1 MDRFKDQLKRQFNF
15 LINSCKIFDNGDW
28 EEAIRIATC
37 IRVLIHDTSKSTSL
51 LKHLNARNIKLF
63 NTSPEIPNGENG
75 YEPFHAFT
83 MGIIDFGNQIFGYL
97 PNLEDFK
104 PSSSVVLPIEEWWNQ
119 IVWILSPECKLTR
132 KRIIL
137 SAANQDG
144 GAHVDAKL
152 NSDYEDLSQYNFGT
166 LTCKTEGKRISMD
179 VDKLHLIT
187 IRTIANEILK
197 SPDFLSLLK
206 LLAI

>member
-1 MDRFKDQLKRQFNF
+1 MDRFKDQLKRQYGF
-15 LINSCKIFDNGDW
+15 LINSCEIFDNGNW
-28 EEAIRIATC
+28 EEAVRIATC
-37 IRVLIHDTSKSTSL
+37 IRVLVHDTPKSTSL
-51 LKHLNARNIKLF
+51 LKHLNAKNIKLF
-63 NTSPEIPNGENG
+63 NTSPDIAKGENG
-75 YEPFHAFT
+75 YEPFTPFT
-83 MGIIDFGNQIFGYL
+83 MGIIDFGNQTFGRK

-104 PSSSVVLPIEEWWNQ
+104 PGSSVVLPIEEWWNQ
-119 IVWILSPECKLTR
+119 IIWKLSPEYNLTR

-152 NSDYEDLSQYNFGT
+152 NSDYEELSQYNFGT
-166 LTCKTEGKRISMD
+166 LTCKTEGKRISTD
-179 VDKLHLIT
+179 VDKLHLMT

-206 LLAI
+206 